1 MSKQSQILE
10 IVAEV
15 LELEFDE
22 VNLNTELNED
32 NWDSL
37 AVVSFIAEID
47 SNFDQILVPA
57 DVRDVK
63 KVSDLVVLVT

>member
-15 LELEFDE
+15 LELEVYE
-22 VNLNTELNED
+22 VNLNTELDED

>member
-15 LELEFDE
+15 LELEVDE
-22 VNLNTELNED
+22 VNLNTELDED

-63 KVSDLVVLVT
+63 KVSDLVVLVA

>member
-15 LELEFDE
+15 LELEVDE
-22 VNLNTELNED
+22 VNLNTELDED

>member
-15 LELEFDE
+15 LELEVDE
-22 VNLNTELNED
+22 VNLNTKLDED

>member
-15 LELEFDE
+15 LELEVDE
-22 VNLNTELNED
+22 VNINTELDED